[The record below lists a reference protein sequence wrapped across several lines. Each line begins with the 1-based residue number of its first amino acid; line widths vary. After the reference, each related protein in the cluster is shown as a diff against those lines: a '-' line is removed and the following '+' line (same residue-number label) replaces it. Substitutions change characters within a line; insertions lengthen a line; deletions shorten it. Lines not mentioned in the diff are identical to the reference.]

1 MPTWGLIVETTT
13 GSVDRKHWVA
23 DVLAQTEG
31 TREEALVELEKRARQ
46 YRPEHPRK
54 PQRTRLFRD
63 GDGFLLVADGVLG
76 TFHTR
81 FSVAELVH
89 DSGAPT
95 WVGPGPE
102 PA

>member
-1 MPTWGLIVETTT
+1 MPTWGLIVETTFGT
-13 GSVDRKHWVA
+13 GDRKRWRG
-23 DVLAQTEG
+23 DVLAQVEG

-46 YRPEHPRK
+46 YRPAHPLK

-63 GDGFLLVADGVLG
+63 GEAFVLVSDGTLG

-81 FSVAELVH
+81 FTAAELLH

-95 WVGPGPE
+95 WLGPE
-102 PA
+102 QT